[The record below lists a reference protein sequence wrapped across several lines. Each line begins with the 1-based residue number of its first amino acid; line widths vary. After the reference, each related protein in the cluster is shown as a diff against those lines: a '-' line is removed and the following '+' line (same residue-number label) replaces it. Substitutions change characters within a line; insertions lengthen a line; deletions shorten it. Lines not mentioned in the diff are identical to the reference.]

1 MAGLEVKYKKGDFNM
16 DELVALVM
24 KKTGLPKETAQTAVK
39 TVIDFLKKQLP
50 APVGATIDGVLSG
63 KGQLAS
69 AADMLGG
76 LLGGTKKKK

>member
-1 MAGLEVKYKKGDFNM
+1 ME
-16 DELVALVM
+16 ELVSLVM

-50 APVGATIDGVLSG
+50 APVGSAIDNLLSG
-63 KGQLAS
+63 KGQVAG

-76 LLGGTKKKK
+76 LLGGKKKK